1 MDEQQF
7 LHDAGDNLKPP
18 ASAVDGVGSVSKLW
32 FTFHFLSQASAL
44 VYRIET

>member
-18 ASAVDGVGSVSKLW
+18 ASAVDGAGSVSNLW
-32 FTFHFLSQASAL
+32 FTFCF
-44 VYRIET
+44 YF